1 MTCKGIC
8 IRHKASSNNYANRQ
22 KRCQVCELFIKWDG
36 LCCPC
41 CRYRLRTKP
50 RNVVFK
56 RRLTEANTITV
67 LTPRVDRPKARNDL
81 GGEGR
86 SIKMKGLNNRRK
98 AFTSAFT

>member
-41 CRYRLRTKP
+41 CGLKLRTRSFKS
-50 RNVVFK
+50 K
-56 RRLTEANTITV
+56 RRLIQANTITV
-67 LTPRVDRPKARNDL
+67 LTPRADR
-81 GGEGR
+81 
-86 SIKMKGLNNRRK
+86 GL
-98 AFTSAFT
+98 

>member
-36 LCCPC
+36 IYCPC
-41 CRYRLRTKP
+41 CRYRLRTKPRCRLTKP

-67 LTPRVDRPKARNDL
+67 LTPRAD
-81 GGEGR
+81 
-86 SIKMKGLNNRRK
+86 KGL
-98 AFTSAFT
+98 